1 MKKRTKWIA
10 IYLLLVAAVAVIS
23 YSLAAYTSL
32 SSAKRVITVRG
43 SEQYFTS
50 DILVQYDT
58 NKENELQSRVKSFGK
73 NDKTRTFD
81 VTVSNHLQS
90 DSTAYDKKDID
101 YTFKAELVDVNGK
114 AVQDSS
120 MQTAWTVNG
129 IAPTN
134 GVYTASG
141 KFTGGSARDCTY
153 KFTLT
158 GDDILQYRI
167 KITATPINRTEYKPL
182 GRLILLTTDSTVTKW
197 TGSFLTTEQSA
208 SNNQKALNVINYRI
222 SGHLEEDC
230 VLSWDSSKVEIDQW
244 FLDQMGIKEGEITTD
259 NNKIKSVKLHLGAA
273 GTPQQYTIQF
283 YRTYA
288 VGDLSPTEDWN
299 KITGYI
305 QFTNSSSNSNS
316 NSEGD

>member
-50 DILVQYDT
+50 DILVQYDES
-58 NKENELQSRVKSFGK
+58 KENELQSRVKSFGK
-73 NDKTRTFD
+73 NDRTRTFD
-81 VTVSNHLQS
+81 VIVSNHLQS
-90 DSTAYDKKDID
+90 DNTAYDKKEIA
-101 YTFKAELVDVNGK
+101 YTFKAELVDVNGN
-114 AVQDSS
+114 AVQDGSI
-120 MQTAWTVNG
+120 QNAWTVDGNE
-129 IAPTN
+129 PTN
-134 GVYTASG
+134 GVYETSK
-141 KFTGGSARDCTY
+141 KFAGGSANNHTY

-167 KITATPINRTEYKPL
+167 KITAKSTNRNEYKPL

-208 SNNQKALNVINYRI
+208 SSSQKALNVINYRI

-244 FLDQMGIKEGEITTD
+244 FLDQMGIKENSISKKDT
-259 NNKIKSVKLHLGAA
+259 IKSVNLHLGAA

-288 VGDLSPTEDWN
+288 VGDLDSTEDWN
-299 KITGYI
+299 QITSYI